1 MTPKLRLSA
10 LVAALLLA
18 AAARPLP
25 AEAPEK
31 GKPDIY
37 DVKADAKAL
46 ISTALARAK
55 KENQRVLVMFGG
67 NWCGWCH
74 KLHDLFQKN
83 PEIARL
89 LLYEYRLVMV
99 DSNTN
104 QQIAAGYGADLAKH
118 GVPYLTVLSADGKV
132 LSNQDTGSLEDGP
145 KHDPA
150 KVKAFLSKWVA
161 PQEDAGKVLKDG
173 LARAA
178 AEKKQ
183 VLLHF
188 GAPWCPYCRKL
199 DDFLDQQKELF
210 ERDSIDVKIDT
221 DRMAKGKEVGR
232 KFMGASTGIPWM
244 AILDAEG
251 KVLASGD
258 GPQGNIGYPV
268 EPHEIDHFIGMLKK
282 TARKLGPG
290 EIDEIRK
297 DLEKR
302 AKELKQ
308 PAPRPA
314 AESTRKG

>member
-1 MTPKLRLSA
+1 MTPKLLPAA
-10 LVAALLLA
+10 LATTLLLA
-18 AAARPLP
+18 GVAGPLP
-25 AEAPEK
+25 ADAPEK

-37 DVKADAKAL
+37 DVKADGKAL
-46 ISTALARAK
+46 IASAVARAR

-74 KLHDLFQKN
+74 KLHELFQKD
-83 PEIARL
+83 PQIARL

-104 QQIAAGYGADLAKH
+104 REIAAGYGADLEHH

-132 LSNQDTGSLEDGP
+132 LANQDTGSLEDGP

-150 KVKAFLSKWVA
+150 KVKAFLSKWTA
-161 PQEDAGKVLKDG
+161 PPEDAEKALKDS
-173 LARAA
+173 LARAG
-178 AEKKQ
+178 AEKKL

-199 DDFLDQQKELF
+199 DDFLDQRKDLF
-210 ERDSIDVKIDT
+210 DRDYIDLKIDT
-221 DRMAKGKEVGR
+221 DRMARGKEVGQR
-232 KFMGASTGIPWM
+232 FLGPSTGIPWM

-251 KVLASGD
+251 KKLADGD

-268 EPHEIDHFIGMLKK
+268 EPLEIDHFIGMLKK
-282 TARKLGPG
+282 TARKLGP
-290 EIDEIRK
+290 EQIDEIRK

-302 AKELKQ
+302 AKELKA
-308 PAPRPA
+308 APQA
-314 AESTRKG
+314 AANKS